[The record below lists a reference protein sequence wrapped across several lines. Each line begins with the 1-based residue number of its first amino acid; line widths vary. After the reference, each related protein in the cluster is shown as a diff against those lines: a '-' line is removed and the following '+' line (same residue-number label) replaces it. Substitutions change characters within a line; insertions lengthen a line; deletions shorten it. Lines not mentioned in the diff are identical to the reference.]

1 MIVIHRFVF
10 LSPVQLPGK
19 APTTVYEPAAAS
31 NHGHTA
37 TRLPDGWL
45 FHGPHGATSG
55 LSASGREELTLIG
68 EKPDDAA
75 LGVFV
80 PHNLVVVH
88 YAGQWLEDEKL
99 PESAPS
105 DRLDMARS
113 RAAAA
118 SQRKVEAQ
126 PPPSAPESPPAAP
139 SAPVVAAPPPT
150 ASRRRA
156 PAGIPAAPPPPPS
169 VGWVDE

>member
-1 MIVIHRFVF
+1 MIIHRFVF

-19 APTTVYEPAAAS
+19 APTSVYEPAAAS

-45 FHGPHGATSG
+45 FRGPHGATSG
-55 LSASGREELTLIG
+55 LSTSGREELTLIG
-68 EKPDDAA
+68 EKPDDVA

-105 DRLDMARS
+105 EAFGFART
-113 RAAAA
+113 AAT
-118 SQRKVEAQ
+118 QRKAEAQ
-126 PPPSAPESPPAAP
+126 PPLPVPESPPAAP
-139 SAPVVAAPPPT
+139 AAPVAAVAAPPPPPR
-150 ASRRRA
+150 RRRA